1 MLQNLVTSYLETRG
15 KRRKCSPFALRLVFD
30 RTASELVSIWR
41 LASFRVATTD
51 AGVSASLHGLMLG
64 ASRMKSSAL
73 PRLSSGIQKA
83 AAETFVVVLRVWC
96 WVDLC
101 LDTFLG
107 HCKDYSNP
115 RLSIAC
121 PESQCPG
128 IWFVHLFFYS
138 NLT

>member
-64 ASRMKSSAL
+64 AA
-73 PRLSSGIQKA
+73 
-83 AAETFVVVLRVWC
+83 
-96 WVDLC
+96 
-101 LDTFLG
+101 
-107 HCKDYSNP
+107 
-115 RLSIAC
+115 
-121 PESQCPG
+121 
-128 IWFVHLFFYS
+128 
-138 NLT
+138 